1 MGWPASALES
11 SASVPQPDEGPASLG
26 ERQQQQYGQAVAQ
39 SVGRAPDPGNGA
51 SPARAP
57 GQDARWRSSPGH
69 APQQPL
75 EAVPEG
81 EPCLLEM
88 HAQIR
93 ASLHPDEELNINVH
107 TIHCSGSAAPVALYR
122 AEALLS
128 EQSALRDKTGAFI
141 CR

>member
-11 SASVPQPDEGPASLG
+11 SASVPQPEDGLASLS
-26 ERQQQQYGQAVAQ
+26 ERQQQQYWQAFAQ
-39 SVGRAPDPGNGA
+39 SVGHAPDPGSGA

-81 EPCLLEM
+81 ELSYGRNAGVNADDKLGPGLTRLIFPLQLHAHLPFIWQCSPSDTLPCREC
-88 HAQIR
+88 
-93 ASLHPDEELNINVH
+93 V
-107 TIHCSGSAAPVALYR
+107 
-122 AEALLS
+122 
-128 EQSALRDKTGAFI
+128 K
-141 CR
+141 